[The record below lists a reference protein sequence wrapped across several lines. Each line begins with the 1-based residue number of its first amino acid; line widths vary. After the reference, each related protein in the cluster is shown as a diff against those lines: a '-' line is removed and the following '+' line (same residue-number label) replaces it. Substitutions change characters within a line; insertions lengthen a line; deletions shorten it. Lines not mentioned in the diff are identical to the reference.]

1 MNRAIGEVMVARPR
15 ARQFEARIAA
25 RGPAMHHRV
34 GHVGMKLE
42 AEAMIQPKGFDRE
55 VAALRQQF
63 GTGGKFKSFMVPM
76 VDMIRPVRTD
86 LEPCRGR
93 PDRIISDL
101 GPALRMRRNPGA
113 ELRSEHLGAQANS
126 QKRPL
131 LPERDRDPVD
141 LPADEIIRIVDAHRA
156 AENDGAGMAIQRL
169 RKGIAKT
176 RASDVQSV
184 SERTQRIADAARR
197 RW

>member
-1 MNRAIGEVMVARPR
+1 MAT
-15 ARQFEARIAA
+15 

-34 GHVGMKLE
+34 SHVGMKLE
-42 AEAMIQPKGFDRE
+42 AEAMIQSKRFHRE

-63 GTGGKFKSFMVPM
+63 GAHGKFKSLVVPM

-86 LEPCRGR
+86 LEPCRGGA
-93 PDRIISDL
+93 DRIISDL
-101 GPALRMRRNPGA
+101 RAALRMRRNAGA
-113 ELRSEHLGAQANS
+113 ELHGEHLGAQANS

-131 LPERDRDPVD
+131 LPERDRDPLD
-141 LPADEIIRIVDAHRA
+141 LLANEIIRIVGAHRA

-176 RASDVQSV
+176 RASDIQFV
-184 SERTQRIADAARR
+184 SERPQRVADAARR
-197 RW
+197 RRFLVQDDQHRQQRIGG